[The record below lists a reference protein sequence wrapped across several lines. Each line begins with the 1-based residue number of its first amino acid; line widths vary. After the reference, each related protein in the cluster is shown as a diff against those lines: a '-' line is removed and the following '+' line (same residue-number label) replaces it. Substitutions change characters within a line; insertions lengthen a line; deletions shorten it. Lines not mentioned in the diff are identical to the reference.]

1 MNRGFMSELALIAKL
16 ARERGGTCALTSH
29 DIEEA
34 RRKLDNMPACPPHPF
49 DQVNTSCGRKKTK
62 WEMTPEESF
71 RARHGQKSVQEIRR
85 RKKAKAGRKAAR
97 RNR

>member
-1 MNRGFMSELALIAKL
+1 MTRGFISDAELMEML
-16 ARERGGTCALTSH
+16 ARERGSCVLTSQ

-34 RRKLDNMPACPPHPF
+34 RRKLDSMPVCPPHPF
-49 DQVNTSCGRKKTK
+49 DQVNTSCGRNKTK

-97 RNR
+97 RNI